1 MFAAR
6 VPWECGGP
14 QGGGSDW
21 GGFTLVSGSCQQGL
35 LLRSPWCRCFRVG
48 TSLASPPWREMTSQG
63 RHGGG
68 RRLWCRTRARRG
80 GREGKSKII
89 SSSPVH
95 PWSGCQHLK
104 SALGTPPKPPSGRG
118 ARTGDVVQP
127 QVGDQGALKTVQDKG
142 FPLEKKCEKGGW
154 AGLAA

>member
-1 MFAAR
+1 MAA
-6 VPWECGGP
+6 VCPH
-14 QGGGSDW
+14 
-21 GGFTLVSGSCQQGL
+21 V
-35 LLRSPWCRCFRVG
+35 
-48 TSLASPPWREMTSQG
+48 
-63 RHGGG
+63 RHGG
-68 RRLWCRTRARRG
+68 LRAAIADVILCAVAPSAAAG
-80 GREGKSKII
+80 GGGVTCQWHPYRAL
-89 SSSPVH
+89 H